1 MYDVQDEDDPNRTM
15 NLPAQRV
22 KRLEDTTTH
31 LRKGDK
37 VLAVFPDT
45 TSFYRA
51 QIVKTPKPPGHGNS
65 NWEVVVR
72 FEDDEDESGK
82 APARRVPGRFV
93 LLRKDVDP
101 EDGEEEEEE
110 EEEEGGEND

>member
-1 MYDVQDEDDPNRTM
+1 MMYEVQDEDDESRSM
-15 NLPAQRV
+15 HLPADCV
-22 KRLEDTTTH
+22 KRLEDTTSQ

-37 VLAVFPDT
+37 VLAVFPET

-51 QIVKTPKPPGHGNS
+51 HVVKNPKPAHGNS
-65 NWEVVVR
+65 NGELVVR

-93 LLRKDVDP
+93 LLRKDVEPDM
-101 EDGEEEEEE
+101 EGDNDDDDEEE
-110 EEEEGGEND
+110 DD